1 MAPSFLGLPS
11 AQEES
16 DIRVQEAGQIVAS
29 YNSVMIF
36 NHINDSSQAT
46 YYSLRSPFI

>member
-1 MAPSFLGLPS
+1 MAPSFIELPS

-29 YNSVMIF
+29 YNSVMKYKQ
-36 NHINDSSQAT
+36 INDSSQAT
-46 YYSLRSPFI
+46 KNSFRSHFI